1 MKKLLAIFVLSLTL
15 PISAFAALYTWVDAK
30 GVQHIDSTP
39 PPKGARVLHADGE
52 PDGGQVGNRG
62 EAERRY
68 PKVELYSTDWCPS
81 CKRAKAYLQA
91 NRIPFTEYDVDSN
104 AAAEKRWRQLNP
116 AHTIPTA
123 VIGGTKI
130 VGFNQAAY
138 ETALGL
144 RK

>member
-1 MKKLLAIFVLSLTL
+1 MKKLLAVLVLSLAL
-15 PISAFAALYTWVDAK
+15 PAASLAALYTWVDAQ
-30 GVQHIDSTP
+30 GVKHIDSGP
-39 PPKGARVLHADGE
+39 PPKGARVLNIDGE
-52 PDGGQVGNRG
+52 PVAGSSAVGG

-68 PKVELYSTDWCPS
+68 PKVDLYLTDWCPS

-91 NRIPFTEYDVDSN
+91 NRIPFTEYDVDRN
-104 AAAEKRWRQLNP
+104 ATAEKRWRQLNP